1 MHLVVDFL
9 LLTLNFHLR
18 IVYGD
23 YMHNLYFRVKM
34 DPTVLLWDMR
44 FWSFLLI
51 IVLKGFDLHYQSIV
65 AVPEVTHVSH
75 HVGGPLRY
83 EKRRDDRDLRSLFV
97 KYLGCACASD
107 RSPCCVRFSFMSSE
121 ALLGQ

>member
-23 YMHNLYFRVKM
+23 YMHNLYFSV
-34 DPTVLLWDMR
+34 LWDMR

-83 EKRRDDRDLRSLFV
+83 EKRRDDRDLRSLSV
-97 KYLGCACASD
+97 KYLSVAH
-107 RSPCCVRFSFMSSE
+107 PIVRHIV
-121 ALLGQ
+121 LGFPS